1 MKKIL
6 GFALCLA
13 LVLGAVAGCGNAAK
27 EYQKEAIALYND
39 GLEFYKS
46 ESDALAKAE
55 NKDDVQKIS
64 DDVAKFS
71 ADFDSKLSDLQ
82 KKYTDKKVDVT
93 AALSDDLT
101 TAATGYADAVQDFAD
116 ALTAKTAEFASEHT
130 AK

>member
-39 GLEFYKS
+39 GIEYYNGAV
-46 ESDALAKAE
+46 DALKTAG
-55 NKDDVQKIS
+55 KDDVQKIS
-64 DDVAKFS
+64 EDATAYT
-71 ADFDSKLSDLQ
+71 ADFGTKLSDLQ
-82 KKYTDKKVDVT
+82 KKYQDKKVDVT
-93 AALSDDLT
+93 AALSEDLT
-101 TAATGYADAVQDFAD
+101 TATAGYTKAAQDFGT
-116 ALTAKTAEFASEHT
+116 ALAAKIAEFAEP